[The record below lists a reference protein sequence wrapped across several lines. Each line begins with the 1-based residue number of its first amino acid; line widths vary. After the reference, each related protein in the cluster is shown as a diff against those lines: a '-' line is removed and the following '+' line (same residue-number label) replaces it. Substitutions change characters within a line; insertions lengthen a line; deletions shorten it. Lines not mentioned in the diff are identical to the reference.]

1 MAAVTS
7 HQSPAVSLTI
17 TIAQG
22 IGRYSSSF
30 KARILFEN
38 SARERENWR
47 LANDDW
53 PRTLPSVAVKS
64 SLKVDGLKN
73 IMRRF
78 HDRLHEHREALNRL
92 NVYPVPDGDTGTN
105 MALTV
110 ASVVDEVSSSE
121 TMEELSTAIAHGSL
135 MGARGNSGVILSQI
149 LRGLADTFRSA
160 DAVGTEQIVDAFDRA
175 SAAAYEAVMRPVEG
189 TILTVLREAAEAAG
203 DADTPEGE
211 DLAGLL
217 RRTYDRAEVSL
228 QNTPELLP
236 VLKEAGVVDAGGA
249 GFLLLMAAFLEEV
262 TGEETVL
269 PAEIFKAVAGVIVE
283 ETAGDHDISGLRYE
297 VMYLLEAEP
306 HAVDVF
312 KREWME
318 IGDSIVVVGG
328 DGTYN
333 CHIHTDDIGEAIE
346 AGIRAGR
353 PFRLQITDLLDQAE
367 AAHHHPSAFEPLPAF
382 AAADIGV
389 VAVAVGGGIV
399 EMFRQLGVQGVVVGG
414 QTMNPSTEELLAAVD
429 GVSASEVVVL
439 PNNKNIIPVAKQ
451 LDSLT
456 DKKVV
461 CVPTRSVPE
470 GLAAMVSYLPSGKTI
485 GVVASNMESAMGDV
499 ASGEI
504 TRAVRA
510 SNTPAGP
517 VREGDWMGL
526 IGGDVAVIEDELDEA
541 LTGLLALQAEGDR
554 EIVTII
560 TGAEADRAVTEA
572 AAAWLEE
579 EYHLVVEVVSGGQP
593 LYPYLVSVE

>member
-1 MAAVTS
+1 M
-7 HQSPAVSLTI
+7 PP
-17 TIAQG
+17 
-22 IGRYSSSF
+22 
-30 KARILFEN
+30 KA
-38 SARERENWR
+38 
-47 LANDDW
+47 
-53 PRTLPSVAVKS
+53 T
-64 SLKVDGLKN
+64 LKVQGLKN
-73 IMRRF
+73 VIQRF
-78 HDRLHEHREALNRL
+78 YDRLHEHREALNRL

-110 ASVVDEVSSSE
+110 ASVVDEVSGAE

-160 DAVGTEQIVDAFDRA
+160 DTVGTAQIVDAFDRA

-189 TILTVLREAAEAAG
+189 TILTVLRESSEAAG
-203 DADTPEGE
+203 GAETPEGE

-249 GFLLLMAAFLEEV
+249 GLLLLMAAFLEEV

-269 PAEIFKAVAGVIVE
+269 PAEIFKAVAGVIAE
-283 ETAGDHDISGLRYE
+283 EAAGEHDISGLRYE
-297 VMYLLEAEP
+297 VMFFLEASEEP
-306 HAVDVF
+306 LTTF

-328 DGTYN
+328 DGIYN

-346 AGIRAGR
+346 SGIRAGR
-353 PFRLQITDLLDQAE
+353 PFRIQVTDLLDQAE
-367 AAHHHPSAFEPLPAF
+367 AEAHHHPSEFEPLPAF

-389 VAVAVGGGIV
+389 VAVAVGDGIV

-414 QTMNPSTEELLAAVD
+414 QTMNPSTEELLAAAEAVPARD
-429 GVSASEVVVL
+429 VIIL
-439 PNNKNIIPVAKQ
+439 PNNKNIVPVAKQ
-451 LDSLT
+451 LDALSE
-456 DKKVV
+456 KHVV
-461 CVPTRSVPE
+461 CVPSRSVPE
-470 GLAAMVSYLPSGKTI
+470 GLAAMVSYLPAGQAI
-485 GVVASNMESAMGDV
+485 AVVAFGMETAMEEV
-499 ASGEI
+499 ASGEV

-510 SNTPAGP
+510 SSTPAGP
-517 VREGDWMGL
+517 VREGDFMGL
-526 IGGDVAVIEDELDEA
+526 VGGDVAVIDAELDEA
-541 LTGLLALQAEGDR
+541 LTGLLAKLVAGDV

-572 AAAWLEE
+572 ARAWLEE
-579 EYHLVVEVVSGGQP
+579 EYDLEVEIVEGGQP
-593 LYPYLVSVE
+593 LYPYLVSAE

>member
-1 MAAVTS
+1 M
-7 HQSPAVSLTI
+7 PP
-17 TIAQG
+17 
-22 IGRYSSSF
+22 
-30 KARILFEN
+30 KA
-38 SARERENWR
+38 
-47 LANDDW
+47 
-53 PRTLPSVAVKS
+53 T
-64 SLKVDGLKN
+64 LKVQGLKN
-73 IMRRF
+73 IMQRF

-110 ASVVDEVSSSE
+110 ASVVDEVSGSE

-160 DAVGTEQIVDAFDRA
+160 DTVDTEQMVDAFDRA
-175 SAAAYEAVMRPVEG
+175 STAAYEAVMRPVEG

-217 RRTYDRAEVSL
+217 RRTYDRAEASL

-269 PAEIFKAVAGVIVE
+269 PAEIFKVVAGVIAE
-283 ETAGDHDISGLRYE
+283 ESVGEYDISGLRYE
-297 VMYLLEAEP
+297 VMYFLEAAP
-306 HAVDVF
+306 DAVELF

-333 CHIHTDDIGEAIE
+333 CHIHTNDIGEAIE

-367 AAHHHPSAFEPLPAF
+367 TEAKHHHPSAFEPLPAF

-389 VAVAVGGGIV
+389 VAVAVGDGIV

-414 QTMNPSTEELLAAVD
+414 QTMNPSTEELLAAVE
-429 GVSASEVVVL
+429 GVPATDVIIL
-439 PNNKNIIPVAKQ
+439 PNNKNIVPVAEQ
-451 LDSLT
+451 LDGLSE
-456 DKKVV
+456 KHVV

-470 GLAAMVSYLPSGKTI
+470 GLAAMVSYLPTGQPI
-485 GVVASNMESAMGDV
+485 GAVASGMHSAMGDV
-499 ASGEI
+499 ASGEV
-504 TRAVRA
+504 TRAVRD
-510 SNTPAGP
+510 SNTPAGR
-517 VREGDWMGL
+517 VHEGDWMGL
-526 IGGDVAVIEDELDEA
+526 VDGDVAFIDTELNAA
-541 LTGLLALQAEGDR
+541 LTGLLKQLATGDV

-560 TGAEADRAVTEA
+560 TGTEADLAVTA
-572 AAAWLEE
+572 AAQAWLEE
-579 EYHLVVEVVSGGQP
+579 EYDVDVEVVAGNQP

>member
-1 MAAVTS
+1 M
-7 HQSPAVSLTI
+7 P
-17 TIAQG
+17 
-22 IGRYSSSF
+22 
-30 KARILFEN
+30 
-38 SARERENWR
+38 
-47 LANDDW
+47 
-53 PRTLPSVAVKS
+53 PKS
-64 SLKVDGLKN
+64 TLKVQGLKN
-73 IMRRF
+73 IMQRF
-78 HDRLHEHREALNRL
+78 YDRLHENREALNRL

-110 ASVVDEVSSSE
+110 ASVVDEVSGSE

-160 DAVGTEQIVDAFDRA
+160 DTVGTEQIVDAFDQA
-175 SAAAYEAVMRPVEG
+175 STAAYEAVMRPVEG

-217 RRTYDRAEVSL
+217 RRTYDRAELSL

-269 PAEIFKAVAGVIVE
+269 PAEIFKAVAGVIAE
-283 ETAGDHDISGLRYE
+283 EVGGEHDISGLRYE
-297 VMYLLEAEP
+297 VMYFLEAESD
-306 HAVDVF
+306 AVDVF

-367 AAHHHPSAFEPLPAF
+367 TEAKHHHPSAFEPLPAF
-382 AAADIGV
+382 MAAEVGV
-389 VAVAVGGGIV
+389 VAVAVGSGIV

-414 QTMNPSTEELLAAVD
+414 QTMNPSTEELLAAVEA
-429 GVSASEVVVL
+429 VPASDVVVL

-456 DKKVV
+456 DKTVV

-470 GLAAMVSYLPSGKTI
+470 GLAAMVSYLPSGQAI
-485 GVVASNMESAMGDV
+485 GVVAFGMESAMDDV

-504 TRAVRA
+504 TRAVRE
-510 SNTPAGP
+510 SNTPAGQ

-526 IGGDVAVIEDELDEA
+526 IGGEVAVIDAELDEA
-541 LTGLLALQAEGDR
+541 LTGLLAQLAVGER

-572 AAAWLEE
+572 AEAWLEE
-579 EYHLVVEVVSGGQP
+579 EYDLEVEVVPGSQP

>member
-1 MAAVTS
+1 M
-7 HQSPAVSLTI
+7 PP
-17 TIAQG
+17 
-22 IGRYSSSF
+22 
-30 KARILFEN
+30 KA
-38 SARERENWR
+38 
-47 LANDDW
+47 
-53 PRTLPSVAVKS
+53 T
-64 SLKVDGLKN
+64 LKVQGLKN
-73 IMRRF
+73 VIQRF
-78 HDRLHEHREALNRL
+78 YDRLHEHREALNRL

-110 ASVVDEVSSSE
+110 ASVVEEVSGAE

-160 DAVGTEQIVDAFDRA
+160 DTVGTVQIVDAFDRA
-175 SAAAYEAVMRPVEG
+175 STAAYEAVMRPVEG
-189 TILTVLREAAEAAG
+189 TILTVLRESSEAAG
-203 DADTPEGE
+203 GAETPEGE

-249 GFLLLMAAFLEEV
+249 GLLLLMAAFLEEV
-262 TGEETVL
+262 TGEETIL
-269 PAEIFKAVAGVIVE
+269 PAEIFKAVAGVIAE
-283 ETAGDHDISGLRYE
+283 GASGEHDISGLRYE
-297 VMYLLEAEP
+297 VMFFLEASEEP
-306 HAVDVF
+306 LATF

-328 DGTYN
+328 DGIYN

-346 AGIRAGR
+346 SGVRAGR
-353 PFRLQITDLLDQAE
+353 PFRIQVTDLLDQAE
-367 AAHHHPSAFEPLPAF
+367 AGAHHHPSEFEPLPAF

-414 QTMNPSTEELLAAVD
+414 QTMNPSTEELLAAAEAVPARD
-429 GVSASEVVVL
+429 VIIL

-451 LDSLT
+451 LDALSE
-456 DKKVV
+456 KHVV

-470 GLAAMVSYLPSGKTI
+470 GLAAMVSYLPAGQAI
-485 GVVASNMESAMGDV
+485 GVVAFGMESAMGDV
-499 ASGEI
+499 ASGEV

-510 SNTPAGP
+510 STTPAGP

-526 IGGDVAVIEDELDEA
+526 VGGDVAVIDVELDEA
-541 LTGLLALQAEGDR
+541 LTGLLARLVAGDV

-572 AAAWLEE
+572 ARAWLEE
-579 EYHLVVEVVSGGQP
+579 EYDLEVEIVEGGQP
-593 LYPYLVSVE
+593 LYPYLVSAE

>member
-1 MAAVTS
+1 M
-7 HQSPAVSLTI
+7 PP
-17 TIAQG
+17 
-22 IGRYSSSF
+22 
-30 KARILFEN
+30 KA
-38 SARERENWR
+38 
-47 LANDDW
+47 
-53 PRTLPSVAVKS
+53 T
-64 SLKVDGLKN
+64 LKVQGLKN
-73 IMRRF
+73 IMQRF
-78 HDRLHEHREALNRL
+78 YDRLHEHREALNRL

-110 ASVVDEVSSSE
+110 ASVVDEVSGSQ

-160 DAVGTEQIVDAFDRA
+160 DTVGAEQIVDAFDQA
-175 SAAAYEAVMRPVEG
+175 SAAAYDAVMRPVEG
-189 TILTVLREAAEAAG
+189 TILTVLREAAEAAR

-217 RRTYDRAEVSL
+217 RRTYDRAELSL

-269 PAEIFKAVAGVIVE
+269 PAEIFKAVAGVIAE
-283 ETAGDHDISGLRYE
+283 EAGAEHDISGLRYE
-297 VMYLLEAEP
+297 VMYFLEAEQA
-306 HAVDVF
+306 AVEVF

-333 CHIHTDDIGEAIE
+333 CHIHTDDIGESIE

-367 AAHHHPSAFEPLPAF
+367 TEAKHHHPSVFEPLPAF
-382 AAADIGV
+382 ATADIGV
-389 VAVAVGGGIV
+389 VAVAIGSGIV

-414 QTMNPSTEELLAAVD
+414 QTMNPSTEELLAAVAD
-429 GVSASEVVVL
+429 VSAREVVIL

-451 LDSLT
+451 LDSLS
-456 DKKVV
+456 DKAVV

-470 GLAAMVSYLPSGKTI
+470 GLAAMVSYLPSGQGI
-485 GVVASNMESAMGDV
+485 GVVADGMESAMGDV

-504 TRAVRA
+504 TQAVRE
-510 SNTPAGP
+510 SNTPAGH
-517 VREGDWMGL
+517 VREGDWMGI
-526 IGGDVAVIEDELDEA
+526 IGGDVAVIETELDEA
-541 LTGLLALQAEGDR
+541 LTGLLAHLAAADR

-560 TGAEADRAVTEA
+560 TGTDADRAVTEA

-579 EYHLVVEVVSGGQP
+579 EFDLEVEVVAGSQP